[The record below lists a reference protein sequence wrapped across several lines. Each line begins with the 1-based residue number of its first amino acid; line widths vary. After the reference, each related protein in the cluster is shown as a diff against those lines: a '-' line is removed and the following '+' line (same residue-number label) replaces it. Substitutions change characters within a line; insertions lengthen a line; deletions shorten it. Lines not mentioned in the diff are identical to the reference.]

1 METVRLFFLL
11 TLWGMAF
18 CFGTEDYPFAGLPR
32 LFISTE
38 KSVPVM
44 DRENEIE
51 GMLEIQEDSAVGP
64 KDARAITIR
73 CRGNSSFKDMPK
85 HSFRLHSKKAF
96 SLLGLPAHKNW
107 VLVTNYA
114 DRSLVRNKVTYALAS
129 ALGAKGSPMT
139 LDVELFINGSYE
151 GVYLLTETPKDVA
164 RRTGLDETDYLVEID
179 AKYYPDD
186 IVFFDRAK
194 RPFNVKSPKSATPE
208 QVAKIQRQVDE
219 FEKFLSGA
227 YPDADGVGKLSRWID
242 LEGYLR
248 YYWIHE
254 FSKNPDIF
262 LTSTY
267 FTWKEGEPFYMG
279 PVWDFDV
286 AYGIFPKET
295 TYRGWLA
302 RGNGWN
308 RALFKNPAF
317 REAAWDYWKRY
328 RAVFE
333 SVLDSVGVF
342 AERLAPAAE
351 NNYRRWPILQD
362 TQNRFHSGR
371 FKNYREAV
379 LSLKRWIRFRLNWID
394 EMQKSA
400 LLCSSCAL

>member
-1 METVRLFFLL
+1 MESVRLIFLL

-151 GVYLLTETPKDVA
+151 GVYLLTETPKDVV
-164 RRTGLDETDYLVEID
+164 RR
-179 AKYYPDD
+179 
-186 IVFFDRAK
+186 
-194 RPFNVKSPKSATPE
+194 
-208 QVAKIQRQVDE
+208 
-219 FEKFLSGA
+219 KFLSGA

-371 FKNYREAV
+371 FKNYGEAV

-400 LLCSSCAL
+400 LLCSSCAP